1 MVLASWKYS
10 VSRQGPLPVKPQRV
24 QQPFSATAQM
34 AGEETVAKAE
44 AKVPS

>member
-34 AGEETVAKAE
+34 AEEGTVAKTE
-44 AKVPS
+44 ANVP

>member
-1 MVLASWKYS
+1 MVLASWKFS

-34 AGEETVAKAE
+34 AEEGTVAKTE
-44 AKVPS
+44 ANVP